1 MIDIGEVSITDTK
14 VTKKD
19 LNKGKKQLEMTGDI
33 FAR

>member
-1 MIDIGEVSITDTK
+1 MIDIGEVTLKDTK